1 MTRDLYSH
9 PLVALDGHPIHLE
22 ALRGKVLLLVNT
34 ASRCGFTP
42 QFAELEQ
49 LHQRYQ
55 ARGLVVLGFP
65 CNQFGAQDPG
75 SNREIAAF
83 CQKNYGVSFPMAAR
97 INVNGPDAHPLWQA
111 LKHARRGFL
120 GLGRIHWNFTKFLVN
135 RQGQVVA
142 RYAPL
147 TKPLTLSAKIDALL

>member
-1 MTRDLYSH
+1 MALDLYSH
-9 PLVALDGHPIHLE
+9 PVVALDGQPINLE

-55 ARGLVVLGFP
+55 GRGLVILGFP

-75 SNREIAAF
+75 SNHEIAAF

-111 LKHARRGFL
+111 LKRARRGCL

-142 RYAPL
+142 RYAPF
-147 TKPLTLSAKIDALL
+147 TKPLSARIDALL